1 MQEKYFHGYQVVLA
15 SKSPRRQQLLAGMD
29 IPFSVFVKDVDE
41 SYPDDLSLNE
51 VASFLSKKKADA
63 FVDSELPDNYLLITA
78 DTIVVIDGKVLNKP
92 ANRQEAIEMLT
103 TLSGQEHR
111 VITGVSLKDKHNIV
125 TFSEESSVQFIT
137 LTKDEIEYYVD
148 HYQPFDKAG
157 SYGIQEWIG
166 YVAIESVTGSFFN
179 VMGLPTHRL
188 YREIENISM
197 KSSEL

>member
-1 MQEKYFHGYQVVLA
+1 MKTEYFHGYQVVLA
-15 SKSPRRQQLLAGMD
+15 SKSPRRQQLMQGMD
-29 IPFSVFVKDVDE
+29 IPFIVFVKDVDE
-41 SYPDDLSLNE
+41 SFPADLLLDE
-51 VASFLSKKKADA
+51 VASFLSRKKADA
-63 FVDSELPDNYLLITA
+63 FLDSELPDNYLLITA

-103 TLSGQEHR
+103 TLSGREHR
-111 VITGVSLKDKHNIV
+111 VVTGVSLRDKNGIT
-125 TFSEESSVQFIT
+125 TFSDESDVRFVA
-137 LTKDEIEYYVD
+137 LREDEIVYYVD

-188 YREIENISM
+188 YREIEKFSL
-197 KSSEL
+197 KSSVL